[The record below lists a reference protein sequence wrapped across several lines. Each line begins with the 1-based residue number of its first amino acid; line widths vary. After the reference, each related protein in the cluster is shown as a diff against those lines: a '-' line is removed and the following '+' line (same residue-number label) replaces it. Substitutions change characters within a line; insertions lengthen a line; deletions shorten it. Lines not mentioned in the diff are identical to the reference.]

1 MTPTKDEIFEDV
13 IETCGEI
20 LAIIEDKSYPST
32 ATALVV
38 CMVIMAQD
46 ADRLKEELIA
56 LFTKEVH
63 KSWVLFTRKRV
74 EAAIQQLRKR
84 RAH

>member
-1 MTPTKDEIFEDV
+1 
-13 IETCGEI
+13 
-20 LAIIEDKSYPST
+20 
-32 ATALVV
+32 
-38 CMVIMAQD
+38 MVIMAQD